1 MVKRIIRNGL
11 TSLRAW
17 YSGASLS
24 RKIVMMVCLA
34 GLFPMG
40 IVLMLSLVEMQH
52 RSEEQQLYALN
63 QGYLQME
70 QAVEDKMTRAHN
82 ISTLLA
88 VSDVVNSSL
97 TLTEREKSINQQLL
111 DFQNIDSYIYG
122 MEMAFESSNVLFYID
137 ESFPVVNSYSGRYRS
152 INMAKQMDWYQS
164 LESNNGRATWV
175 TFQEDVLD
183 RGQAYVAITR
193 TLWSMNDYSRETGI
207 MAVCL
212 ERKYLEELLLSSI
225 QQQIIYIETSNG
237 QILASNLPEESI
249 IRLSS
254 MERALNYDS
263 FREVSIDGEK
273 YLVRSALIN
282 DSNTYLVSVIP
293 VDVINAQ
300 AREANINVVGL
311 YLVVCAFVMLIFL
324 PITKSMRGRLQ
335 IIKDQMIQIQSGVI
349 RKIETGSSDTDEIG
363 QLIDYYNEMVDKV
376 EELMREQYVLGQE
389 KTGAELKALQ
399 SQINPHFLYN
409 TLDMINWMAR
419 KNETE
424 NIRNVVQA
432 MSRFYRL
439 ALSRGQDIVTIADEL
454 EMCKAYMEIQE
465 CRYRGRIRFEVEVED
480 DIMDY
485 LIPKITIQPFLENA
499 IIHGINEKEFAR
511 GVVLL
516 NGWMEDGL
524 ITLSVTDDGVGMTEE
539 KKASSNQGSHYGMEN
554 IEKRMRLFYGEEA
567 SLQVESSPG
576 IGTCVIITVP
586 VKRIGEE
593 RKQE

>member
-1 MVKRIIRNGL
+1 MRG
-11 TSLRAW
+11 
-17 YSGASLS
+17 
-24 RKIVMMVCLA
+24 KIVLLVCLV

-40 IVLMLSLVEMQH
+40 IMLALSLIEMQRH
-52 RSEEQQLYALN
+52 SEELLLSALN
-63 QGYLQME
+63 QGYHQME
-70 QAVEDKMTRAHN
+70 QAVEDKMNGVHN

-88 VSDVVNSSL
+88 VSDVVNSGLL
-97 TLTEREKSINQQLL
+97 TDEEKSIAKQLS
-111 DFQNIDSYIYG
+111 DFGNIDSYAYS
-122 MEMAFESSNVLFYID
+122 MEMAFEASNVLFYID
-137 ESFPVVNSYSGRYRS
+137 ESYPVVNDYGGRFRS
-152 INMAKQMDWYQS
+152 INMARQMDWHQN

-175 TFQEDVLD
+175 SFQEDVMA
-183 RGQAYVAITR
+183 REQAYVAITR
-193 TLWSMNDYSRETGI
+193 TLWSMDDYSKEIGI

-212 ERKYLEELLLSSI
+212 ERKYLENLLLSSV
-225 QQQIIYIETSNG
+225 QQQIIYIETSYG

-249 IRLSS
+249 IRLPDT
-254 MERALNYDS
+254 ERARNYDS
-263 FREVSIDGEK
+263 FQETGIDGEK
-273 YLVRSALIN
+273 YLVRSAMID
-282 DSNTYLVSVIP
+282 DSSTYLVSLVP
-293 VDVINAQ
+293 MDVIEAQ
-300 AREANINVVGL
+300 TKEASINTGGL
-311 YLVVCAFVMLIFL
+311 YLMICAFMLLLFI
-324 PITKSMRGRLQ
+324 PITKSVTGGLQ
-335 IIKDQMIQIQSGVI
+335 ILKDQMIQIKSGVI
-349 RKIETGSSDTDEIG
+349 RKIGSGRTGTDEIG

-376 EELMREQYVLGQE
+376 EELMQEQYVLGQE

-419 KNETE
+419 KSETE

-439 ALSRGQDIVTIADEL
+439 VLSRGQDIVKIADEV

-516 NGWMEDGL
+516 NGWMEDGM

-539 KKASSNQGSHYGMEN
+539 KKFSSNQGSHYGMEN
-554 IEKRMRLFYGEEA
+554 IEDRMRLFYGEEA
-567 SLQVESSPG
+567 SLQIESSPG

-586 VKRIGEE
+586 AKRFDGEVIHL
-593 RKQE
+593 